1 MWIKNYN
8 NMTENAVSLLVVVT
22 LAVAIPAIILTLSR
36 FLGAQKGDEIKLSAY
51 ESGLEKVVGTAR
63 ERFSIKFYLVAILF
77 ILFDVETVF
86 MFPWAVNFR
95 ALGVNGFIEMIVF
108 IAILLAGYIYVI
120 RKGALKWD

>member
-1 MWIKNYN
+1 
-8 NMTENAVSLLVVVT
+8 MTENAVSLLVVVT
-22 LAVAIPAIILTLSR
+22 LAVAIPSIMIILSH
-36 FLGAQKGDEIKLSAY
+36 FLGEQKGDPIKLSSY

-86 MFPWAVNFR
+86 MFPWAVNFK
-95 ALGVNGFIEMIVF
+95 ALGVYGFVEMIIF
-108 IAILLAGYIYVI
+108 IAVLLAGYIYII

>member
-1 MWIKNYN
+1 
-8 NMTENAVSLLVVVT
+8 MTENAVSLLVVVT
-22 LAVAIPAIILTLSR
+22 LAVAIPAIILILSR
-36 FLGAQKGDEIKLSAY
+36 FLGAQKGDAIKLSAY